1 MKVELKSYLIENN
14 LLLVDKTAFQ
24 NFMISVSQKT
34 KVDKRIFYIDLKT
47 AMNKYNLTK
56 YWFIACAKDM
66 GSVLIVIPGKGLTS
80 TKKYSEQSI
89 IDELIRQGQ

>member
-14 LLLVDKTAFQ
+14 LLLVDKTAFE
-24 NFMISVSQKT
+24 NFMISVRQKT
-34 KVDKRIFYIDLKT
+34 KVDKRVFYIDRKI
-47 AMNKYNLTK
+47 AMQKYNLNK
-56 YWFIACAKDM
+56 HWFVSAEKEM
-66 GSVLIVIPGKGLTS
+66 SNVLIIIKGKGVTS